1 VTEQLNKDQILWR
14 CRRGMLELD
23 LLLRSYM
30 NQNFD
35 QLNKEDRARF
45 ITLLD
50 YPDQTLLEI
59 LMGRQILADPKLESL
74 ASDIRSAAATA

>member
-1 VTEQLNKDQILWR
+1 
-14 CRRGMLELD
+14 MLELD

-30 NQNFD
+30 NQKFD
-35 QLNKEDRARF
+35 QLNEEDRARF

-59 LMGRQILADPKLESL
+59 LMGRQIPADPELVLL
-74 ASDIRSAAATA
+74 ASEIRSAAATA

>member
-1 VTEQLNKDQILWR
+1 MKDKLSKDQILWR

-23 LLLRSYM
+23 WLLHCYM
-30 NQNFD
+30 DQYFD
-35 QLNKEDRARF
+35 GLNERDLTRF
-45 ITLLD
+45 VTLLN

-59 LMGRQILADPKLESL
+59 LMGRQVPADPELVSL

>member
-1 VTEQLNKDQILWR
+1 MTEQLNKDQILWR

-59 LMGRQILADPKLESL
+59 LMGRQIPTDPKLESL

>member
-1 VTEQLNKDQILWR
+1 
-14 CRRGMLELD
+14 MLELD

-35 QLNKEDRARF
+35 QLNEEDRARF

-50 YPDQTLLEI
+50 YPDQTLLEV
-59 LMGRQILADPKLESL
+59 LMGRQTLADPKLESL
-74 ASDIRSAAATA
+74 ASEIRSAAATA

>member
-1 VTEQLNKDQILWR
+1 MNKDQILWR

-30 NQNFD
+30 NQKFD
-35 QLNKEDRARF
+35 QLSEEDRARF

-59 LMGRQILADPKLESL
+59 LMGRQVPADPELISL

>member
-1 VTEQLNKDQILWR
+1 
-14 CRRGMLELD
+14 MLELD

-30 NQNFD
+30 NQKFD
-35 QLNKEDRARF
+35 QLNEEDRARF

-59 LMGRQILADPKLESL
+59 LMGRQIAADPELVLL
-74 ASDIRSAAATA
+74 ASEIRSAAATA

>member
-1 VTEQLNKDQILWR
+1 
-14 CRRGMLELD
+14 MLELD

-30 NQNFD
+30 NQKFD
-35 QLNKEDRARF
+35 QLSEEDRARF

-59 LMGRQILADPKLESL
+59 LMGRQVPADPELISL

>member
-1 VTEQLNKDQILWR
+1 VTDQLNKDQIQWR

-35 QLNKEDRARF
+35 HLSEAERARF

-59 LMGRQILADPKLESL
+59 LMGRQIPADPKLEAL
-74 ASDIRSAAATA
+74 VSDIRSAAATA

>member
-1 VTEQLNKDQILWR
+1 MNKDQILWR

-35 QLNKEDRARF
+35 QLSEEDRARF

-59 LMGRQILADPKLESL
+59 LMGRQTPADPELVSL